1 MLRFERR
8 VERPWWLSIAV
19 PVGSLLVA
27 LVIGGILVALD
38 GADPLA
44 TYERIVE
51 RGFTRDGALSATLV
65 AASPLLFTGLAAA
78 VAFRMGVFNI
88 GGEGQLVMGAVGA
101 AAAGLALG
109 DAPLPV
115 IVGGMVAAGGAAG
128 AAWAGIAG
136 ALRAWA
142 GANEIITTLML
153 NYLAFNLAEY
163 LIFGSESYWR
173 KLDGT
178 GRMFPQGRSLLP
190 DAHWTSFEI
199 GPVEV
204 PLGWLLGVVLA
215 AGLWVL
221 FRTTRFGFQVKVI
234 GDEPRAARFAGMRTR
249 RVVFALMA
257 LSGAVAGIGGASD
270 VGDTR
275 HVLDP
280 KALNQAGY
288 GYAGIVVAAL
298 ARLNPLAVVLTSILM
313 GGLANAGRSLQGPD
327 FPAGLV
333 GTLQGL
339 LLVCVLAGETFARYR
354 VRRAPRAAVE
364 GPSDP
369 APGDG
374 PAGAVGGAGA

>member
-1 MLRFERR
+1 MVRFERR

-19 PVGSLLVA
+19 PVGSLIAA
-27 LVIGGILVALD
+27 LLIGAILISLD
-38 GADPLA
+38 GGDPWA
-44 TYERIVE
+44 TYERIIE
-51 RGFTRDGALSATLV
+51 RGFTREGALSATLV

-101 AAAGLALG
+101 SAAGLALG
-109 DAPLPV
+109 DGPIAV
-115 IVGGMVAAGGAAG
+115 TVVAMVAAGAAAG

-178 GRMFPQGRSLLP
+178 GQMFPQGKSLVP
-190 DAHWTSFEI
+190 DAFWPSFDV
-199 GPVEV
+199 GSVEV
-204 PLGWLLGVVLA
+204 PLGWILGVVIA
-215 AGLWVL
+215 VGLWVV

-234 GDEPRAARFAGMRTR
+234 GDEPRAAAFAGMRTR
-249 RVVFALMA
+249 RVIFALMA

-298 ARLNPLAVVLTSILM
+298 ARLNPLAVVVTSIIM

-354 VRRAPRAAVE
+354 VVRRSPRVAPHP
-364 GPSDP
+364 GPDAHP
-369 APGDG
+369 
-374 PAGAVGGAGA
+374 AVGGAGR